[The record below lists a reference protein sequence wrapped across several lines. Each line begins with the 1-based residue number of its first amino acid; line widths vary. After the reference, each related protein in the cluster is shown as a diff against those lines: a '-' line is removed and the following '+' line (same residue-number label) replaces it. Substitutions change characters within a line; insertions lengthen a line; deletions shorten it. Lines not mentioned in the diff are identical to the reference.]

1 MSNFLKIRKEVLIA
15 MKYRNIMIIIFLLFT
30 GMMIFSFSASA
41 EQETAEQETAE
52 QEIVELIPSET
63 IERALEHS
71 IDLKIARLELE
82 NAEIEYEKTQA
93 EELSTQSRYDELQAE
108 LQMDQ
113 ARESFQ
119 GQKRGTIISITEMYL
134 EILTSREEIE
144 ILEKQK
150 QLQKRQLEVT
160 EAQYEA
166 GYTGRMSL
174 AGAEHAYENAQIELE
189 YSRRE
194 LEHKIQEFRDEIGLI
209 DDVDFKLAE
218 VEQPAVMDYSREET
232 VNMILEN
239 DFSLEVDQRQ
249 VELNEVSLERARVS
263 GVSRLDEKQ
272 LENNLELANLNLEQN
287 TRRIKNQARSQ
298 FNSFQRT
305 AEQMRMSE
313 KSLEQEQENFKITEE
328 QYRAGTRTENELLSA
343 EIDLLEAENRLNGAI
358 INYLISELNLMQ
370 SMGLDLGRVYDE
382 QLK

>member
-1 MSNFLKIRKEVLIA
+1 
-15 MKYRNIMIIIFLLFT
+15 
-30 GMMIFSFSASA
+30 MMIFSFSAS
-41 EQETAEQETAE
+41 AEQETAE

>member
-30 GMMIFSFSASA
+30 GMMIFSFSAS
-41 EQETAEQETAE
+41 AEQETAE

>member
-30 GMMIFSFSASA
+30 GMMIFSFSAS
-41 EQETAEQETAE
+41 AEQETAE

-194 LEHKIQEFRDEIGLI
+194 LEHKIQEFRDEICLI